1 MARPGEANNSF
12 FCNCKKK
19 SNLEP
24 HHIRWVYTAITQNN
38 SETMATSAQNL
49 SMIIDEMLTNKPAD
63 RAAAL
68 LLLSAKGL
76 LPKKLLEPPKEKK
89 TSRFASK
96 AAEDFAEAKGIT
108 VPDDFKGTAAN
119 DKISV
124 KDLKTLAEPPKKKVN
139 ASPGAQQFARDN
151 GIDIE
156 TVTGTGE
163 NGKVLLKDVKDLV
176 TTPAAATDA
185 PDDKTKISPSAAK
198 LMKQYNWDEDDVSH
212 IQGSGKNGTL
222 LAKDL
227 AEMVKETLEEEE
239 GEETDPESDS
249 EALFTE

>member
-1 MARPGEANNSF
+1 
-12 FCNCKKK
+12 
-19 SNLEP
+19 
-24 HHIRWVYTAITQNN
+24 
-38 SETMATSAQNL
+38 MATSAQNL
-49 SMIIDEMLTNKPAD
+49 SMIIDELLVAKPGN

-68 LLLSAKGL
+68 KLLADKGL
-76 LPKKLLEPPKEKK
+76 LPKKLLETPKEKK
-89 TSRFASK
+89 VSRFASK

-108 VPDDFKGTAAN
+108 IPEDFKGTAAN

-124 KDLKTLAEPPKKKVN
+124 KDLKGLAEPPKKKVN

-163 NGKVLLKDVKDLV
+163 NGKVLLKDVKNLV
-176 TTPAAATDA
+176 TAPATPDVS
-185 PDDKTKISPSAAK
+185 DDKVKISPSAAK
-198 LMKQYNWDEDDVSH
+198 LMKQHGWDEDDVSH

-227 AEMVKETLEEEE
+227 AEMVKEALEEEE
-239 GEETDPESDS
+239 GSETEPESD
-249 EALFTE
+249 ED